1 MSSFAGL
8 KAARANR
15 QKSLATR
22 TTGSDVSSGPSTSPT
37 QTPVAISPVD
47 VNANDIET
55 ENGTGSEIADDKMD
69 IVTVKNAGEPSTPV
83 TGLPRYADFPE
94 TKLEVRKRK
103 SAGRGIYVRSGSKI
117 KQGELHLIAH
127 SEGPILKLT
136 SRCDMIRRI
145 HHPNLACSL
154 SSRSKPAR
162 FTVQSLLV
170 RRA

>member
-8 KAARANR
+8 KVARANR
-15 QKSLATR
+15 QKPLATR
-22 TTGSDVSSGPSTSPT
+22 TTGSDMSSGPSTSPT
-37 QTPVAISPVD
+37 QTPVAISRVD
-47 VNANDIET
+47 ANANEIET
-55 ENGTGSEIADDKMD
+55 GNGTRPEVADDKMD
-69 IVTVKNAGEPSTPV
+69 SLTVKNAGEPSTPV

-103 SAGRGIYVRSGSKI
+103 SAGRGIYVRSGAKI